1 MPDSN
6 AKAPR
11 MARLSR
17 FIATATSRFIWLL
30 VLAPILGLSA
40 YSLFWVG
47 RHFGVPPLIAAT
59 ISTCFDGAALKS
71 ADYSLKY
78 AQKGL
83 SGTLPRTFTRILAV
97 TSAFL
102 QTFHAKLA
110 GEPPGAWIL
119 WASLPVIAT
128 ILYEIH
134 LRLERYR
141 ALARTGNIYPAPLPQ
156 WGLASWILF
165 PFRTLNDFR
174 EIVQARSNA
183 LKQGGLTVIAD
194 FTTEVSRLRHTRERI
209 EPLPRTQAPEREQ
222 EADVAAP
229 EVMEQ
234 HRERRRESKPPA
246 RGERKA
252 PARGSWAERH
262 SPEIRMREWAL
273 QQSAFRARVGQRGRL
288 PADIKEAYYVAF
300 PEERPA

>member
-1 MPDSN
+1 MPENN
-6 AKAPR
+6 ADAPR
-11 MARLSR
+11 MARLHR
-17 FIATATSRFIWLL
+17 FIASAISRFIWLL

-40 YSLFWVG
+40 YSLYWVG
-47 RHFGVPPLIAAT
+47 RHFGVPPLIAIT

-78 AQKGL
+78 AQKGM
-83 SGTLPRTFTRILAV
+83 SGTLPRTFTRILAL

-102 QTFHAKLA
+102 QTFHARLA
-110 GEPPGAWIL
+110 GEPPGAWVL

-134 LRLERYR
+134 LRLERYK
-141 ALARTGNIYPAPLPQ
+141 ALARTGNVYPAPLPQ
-156 WGLASWILF
+156 WGLASWCLF
-165 PFRTLNDFR
+165 PLKTYHSARDIVIART
-174 EIVQARSNA
+174 NA
-183 LKQGGLTVIAD
+183 LKTAGLTVIAD
-194 FTTEVSRLRHTRERI
+194 FQAETSGLRRTRERI
-209 EPLPRTQAPEREQ
+209 EPLPRQEREQ

-229 EVMEQ
+229 DVLET
-234 HRERRRESKPPA
+234 HRERRRQNKP
-246 RGERKA
+246 
-252 PARGSWAERH
+252 PARGSWAQRH

-273 QQSAFRARVGQRGRL
+273 QQSAFRSRVGQRGRL

>member
-6 AKAPR
+6 ATPPR

-17 FIATATSRFIWLL
+17 FIATAISRFIWLL

-40 YSLFWVG
+40 YSLYWVG
-47 RHFGVPPLIAAT
+47 RHFGVPPLIAIT

-83 SGTLPRTFTRILAV
+83 SGTLPNTFTRLLAI

-102 QTFHAKLA
+102 QTFHARLA

-119 WASLPVIAT
+119 WSSLPVIAT
-128 ILYEIH
+128 VLYEIH
-134 LRLERYR
+134 LRLERFK
-141 ALARTGNIYPAPLPQ
+141 ALARTGQVYPAPVPK
-156 WGLASWILF
+156 WGIASWFLF
-165 PFRTLNDFR
+165 PFATLNSFR

-183 LKQGGLTVIAD
+183 LKTAGLTVITD
-194 FTTEVSRLRHTRERI
+194 FQAEVGRLRNTRERI
-209 EPLPRTQAPEREQ
+209 EPLPRTEPAKD
-222 EADVAAP
+222 ADVADP
-229 EVMEQ
+229 EVLEE
-234 HRERRRESKPPA
+234 HRRRRTESKPPGSQ
-246 RGERKA
+246 RTA

-288 PADIKEAYYVAF
+288 PRDIKEAYYEAF

>member
-6 AKAPR
+6 APGPR
-11 MARLSR
+11 MARVSR
-17 FIATATSRFIWLL
+17 FIATAVSRFIWLL

-40 YSLFWVG
+40 YSLYWVG
-47 RHFGVPPLIAAT
+47 RFFGVPPFIAIT

-102 QTFHAKLA
+102 QTFHARLA

-119 WASLPVIAT
+119 WSSLPVIAT

-134 LRLERYR
+134 LRLERYK

-156 WGLASWILF
+156 WGLASWFLF
-165 PFRTLNDFR
+165 PFKTLNAFR
-174 EIVQARSNA
+174 DIVQARSNA

-194 FTTEVSRLRHTRERI
+194 FQSEVSRLRNTRERI
-209 EPLPRTQAPEREQ
+209 EPLPRSEPARD
-222 EADVAAP
+222 ADVASP
-229 EVMEQ
+229 EVMEE
-234 HRERRRESKPPA
+234 HRKRRTESKAPGERR
-246 RGERKA
+246 A
-252 PARGSWAERH
+252 PAKGSWAERH
-262 SPEIRMREWAL
+262 SPEIRIREWAL
-273 QQSAFRARVGQRGRL
+273 QQPPFRPRVGSRGRL